1 MIDMLALAVPHFVM
15 AVAVWRLVRRP
26 DLDND
31 PALPR
36 IDLRPDAGPRGGDQ

>member
-1 MIDMLALAVPHFVM
+1 MIDMLALSVPHFVM
-15 AVAVWRLVRRP
+15 AIAVWRLVRRA

-36 IDLRPDAGPRGGDQ
+36 IDPRPDSATKGREQ